1 MEWIRYIAVPLIG
14 ALIGYV
20 TNYIAVKMLFHPKK
34 PVNLGIFTIQGIF
47 PKRQKELAK
56 NLGDMIEKE
65 LVSHHDVNI
74 IISDPTL
81 KVKIKETIKEKFI
94 SFIKDKAME
103 INPMLGMFLNDEL
116 IEKIN
121 YLLDQELEKFI
132 PDIIKTL
139 TAEIEKELNF
149 SEIVREKVESFS
161 MEKLEEILFAI
172 MSKEFRFIE
181 IIGGFL
187 GFLIGLTQL
196 VVFMI

>member
-34 PVNLGIFTIQGIF
+34 PVNLGIFTIHGIF

>member
-1 MEWIRYIAVPLIG
+1 
-14 ALIGYV
+14 
-20 TNYIAVKMLFHPKK
+20 MLFHPKK